1 MGGYSKI
8 WSITYV
14 RDTPNKKIMS
24 RLKRRKRVYN
34 TVRWFWQ
41 KYGPSALFLRYIV
54 TKFYTLKF
62 DKVGAHLTIEGS
74 ILTLPQISN
83 CGLICAGH
91 NLRLLSY
98 SDSRVSIN
106 CANQNAVITIGNDVL
121 LNGCFIAAVKRIEI
135 GDSTIIGPKTSLL
148 DTNGHGI
155 DNLPTKDAPI
165 KIGRHAWIGQGVIIL
180 KGVTIGDNSIIGA
193 GSVVTK
199 DVEKNT
205 IVAGN
210 PAKKIGST
218 KTGYNDIWNER

>member
-1 MGGYSKI
+1 M
-8 WSITYV
+8 THP
-14 RDTPNKKIMS
+14 RDLPRQKVVS
-24 RLKRRKRVYN
+24 RLKPNKRVYN

-62 DKVGAHLTIEGS
+62 DKVGAHLIIEGS
-74 ILTLPQISN
+74 ILALPQISN
-83 CGLICAGH
+83 YGFIYAGH
-91 NLRLLSY
+91 NLTLLSY
-98 SDSRVSIN
+98 SGSLVSIN
-106 CANQNAVITIGNDVL
+106 CAKQDAAIVFGNNVL
-121 LNGCFIAAVKRIEI
+121 LNGCLIAAVKRIEI
-135 GDSTIIGPKTSLL
+135 GDSTIIGPKTSIL

-155 DNLPTKDAPI
+155 DDAPTKVAPI
-165 KIGRHAWIGQGVIIL
+165 KIGSHVWIGQGVIIL

-199 DVEKNT
+199 DVDSNT

-218 KTGYNDIWNER
+218 KTGYNDI